1 MENYAFIYKCSF
13 FESEKHTVSHTDMYY
28 NEEKHTRWVHCT
40 RDYTT
45 VSVIRVLKNSE
56 EYKSAIKNS
65 QQENELVEES
75 EEEEEWCVNLGK
87 CGNKEKKYII
97 REGDHTEELYNK
109 IHYGCDDCIEN
120 YEKCTV
126 CNTYYL
132 ETIAYNRTEGVC
144 VKCEKKLTY
153 EYFMKKFMDGCKEIQ
168 WMDGKEE
175 KFRKEWELF
184 KMFNDDEDDEQYF
197 YDYICDKIEEYQNKK
212 YITTLILN

>member
-1 MENYAFIYKCSF
+1 MENYGFIYKCSF
-13 FESEKHTVSHTDMYY
+13 FDSKRHTVSHTDMYY

-65 QQENELVEES
+65 QQENELVEEL
-75 EEEEEWCVNLGK
+75 EQHEKENEKKHLELLE
-87 CGNKEKKYII
+87 KEK
-97 REGDHTEELYNK
+97 LF
-109 IHYGCDDCIEN
+109 
-120 YEKCTV
+120 
-126 CNTYYL
+126 
-132 ETIAYNRTEGVC
+132 
-144 VKCEKKLTY
+144 TY

-184 KMFNDDEDDEQYF
+184 KMFNDDDEDEQYF